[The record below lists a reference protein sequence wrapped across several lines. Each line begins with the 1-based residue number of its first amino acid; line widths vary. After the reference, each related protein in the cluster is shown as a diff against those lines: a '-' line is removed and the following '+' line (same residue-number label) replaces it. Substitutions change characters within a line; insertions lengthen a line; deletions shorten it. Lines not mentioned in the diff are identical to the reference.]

1 MTAIRFQPNPSP
13 SPLPDFEGL
22 PFGRRFTDHMFL
34 CEWTRP
40 DGWENPRVV
49 PYGSV
54 PLDPAA
60 AVLHYAQEVFDGF
73 KAFRGADGKV
83 RLFRLADHARRMA
96 DSARRLS
103 LPEIP
108 GELFTDGVKALVHA
122 DSRWVPPV
130 EGTSLYIRTNLFATE
145 GFLGVRP
152 ADRCLFS
159 IIASPSG
166 PYFSGGRMTP
176 LRLKAEG
183 RYTRAAPG
191 GLGAAKTAANYAASL
206 LAAEEAKKSGCDQ
219 VLWLDNRE
227 HRFLEEAG
235 TMNLFVVLDGE
246 IVTPPLTGT
255 ILPGVT
261 RASAIRLMRRM
272 ELNVTERPVSLDEL
286 RRASASGTLRELFGT
301 GTAASVA
308 PVGELVTD
316 EGPIRFPDAPGPVA
330 LRLFRELT
338 AIQYGHAPDTEG
350 WLTEV

>member
-1 MTAIRFQPNPSP
+1 MTSIGFQPNPSP
-13 SPLPDFEGL
+13 APLPDFEGL

-34 CEWTRP
+34 SEWTAAG
-40 DGWENPRVV
+40 GWQNPRVV
-49 PYGSV
+49 PYG
-54 PLDPAA
+54 PLALDPAA
-60 AVLHYAQEVFDGF
+60 SVLHYAQEVFDGF
-73 KAFRGADGKV
+73 KAFCGADGKV
-83 RLFRLADHARRMA
+83 RLFRLDDHARRMA

-108 GELFTDGVKALVHA
+108 GGLFRDAVKALVRA
-122 DSRWVPPV
+122 DSRWVPPL

-152 ADRCLFS
+152 AERCLFS
-159 IIASPSG
+159 IVASPSG

-176 LRLKAEG
+176 IRLKAEE

-206 LAAEEAKKSGCDQ
+206 LAAQEAKKSGCDQ
-219 VLWLDNRE
+219 VLWLDSRE

-235 TMNLFVVLDGE
+235 TMNLFVVLDSG

-255 ILPGVT
+255 ILPGIT
-261 RASAIRLMRRM
+261 RDSALALLRRM
-272 ELNVTERPVSLDEL
+272 ELNAAERPISLDEL
-286 RRASASGTLRELFGT
+286 REASDAGKLRELFGT
-301 GTAASVA
+301 GTAASIA
-308 PVGELVTD
+308 PVGELVTE
-316 EGPIRFPDAPGPVA
+316 EGTIRFPGAPGPVA

-338 AIQYGHAPDTEG
+338 AIQYGRSPGPEG